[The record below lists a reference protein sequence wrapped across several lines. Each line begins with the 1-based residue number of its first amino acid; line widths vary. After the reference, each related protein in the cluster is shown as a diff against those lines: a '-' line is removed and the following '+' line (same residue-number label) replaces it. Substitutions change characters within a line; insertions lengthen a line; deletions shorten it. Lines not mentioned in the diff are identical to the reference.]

1 MLLNDAGDLNHW
13 IAESPSLV
21 STSYFAAI
29 SRYLNKYFLEFV
41 SITKSNTPGKL
52 KPRKKVPNFAAI
64 HQKQF
69 DNMENLEEH
78 IERKKARAKEL
89 TSSALKQPPRVESVQ
104 KKTIPAVGNIL
115 GADRARPGAVK
126 KIDIS
131 ADTSRKGIVPLT
143 PMKADTMPRQKN
155 LSSLK
160 KHAETKIKSRLP
172 ISTAVKVFTST
183 SAPTDQLTFIE
194 DKAEARRQRH
204 MNMFK
209 GRTIKEKKSDFI
221 RGVRSNRRFE
231 LQMKHRQQLEEKKI

>member
-1 MLLNDAGDLNHW
+1 M
-13 IAESPSLV
+13 
-21 STSYFAAI
+21 
-29 SRYLNKYFLEFV
+29 
-41 SITKSNTPGKL
+41 

-104 KKTIPAVGNIL
+104 KKIPAVGNIR

-143 PMKADTMPRQKN
+143 PMKVDTIPRQKN

-160 KHAETKIKSRLP
+160 KHVETKMKSRLP
-172 ISTAVKVFTST
+172 IATAVKVFTST
-183 SAPTDQLTFIE
+183 SAPPDQLPFIE

-209 GRTIKEKKSDFI
+209 GRTIKEKKTDFI

>member
-1 MLLNDAGDLNHW
+1 MVYMCVFFLDVTQRRRRSKSLDSR
-13 IAESPSLV
+13 IPKPSTYLICH
-21 STSYFAAI
+21 SKYI
-29 SRYLNKYFLEFV
+29 SLSKSICFLEFV
-41 SITKSNTPGKL
+41 SLTKTNTPGKL

-104 KKTIPAVGNIL
+104 KKVPAVTNIL

-126 KIDIS
+126 NIDIT
-131 ADTSRKGIVPLT
+131 ANTSKKRIIPLT
-143 PMKADTMPRQKN
+143 PMKVETIPRQK
-155 LSSLK
+155 K
-160 KHAETKIKSRLP
+160 CSRLP
-172 ISTAVKVFTST
+172 IPTAVKVFSST
-183 SAPTDQLTFIE
+183 SVEPGQRPLFQ
-194 DKAEARRQRH
+194 DKAEARRLRH

-209 GRTIKEKKSDFI
+209 GRTVKEKTTDLI